1 MAAGTAQQ
9 ADKTRASIRRKMWRR
24 SDGSNALEYKNV
36 GASFYAKAQRQLVK
50 IWGLPGNGHLECFL
64 LAQMVDIKGRKR
76 SANMNGD
83 RYEQVV
89 KRSFKAWRKKMFPR
103 AGFAKLTLVKDFEVF
118 LRQPRNLEAEENAIL
133 KTLPA
138 IQRSHTQS
146 RAFGVS
152 CRIACCLRRHWKWN
166 RVQTSSSACDGL

>member
-1 MAAGTAQQ
+1 
-9 ADKTRASIRRKMWRR
+9 MWRR
-24 SDGSNALEYKNV
+24 SDGFNALEYKNV
-36 GASFYAKAQRQLVK
+36 GASFYAKAHRQLVK

-64 LAQMVDIKGRKR
+64 LADMVDIKERKR

-103 AGFAKLTLVKDFEVF
+103 AGFAKLTLVKDFERF

-138 IQRSHTQS
+138 IQSSHQTSTQS
-146 RAFGVS
+146 RASGVS